1 MRHISRVV
9 RLFVFILLL
18 AALLAPC
25 TADVAAQA
33 ADEHSVEI
41 AQSRMETEEQEQL
54 NPAVRDFKRQQ
65 AKALNKQRHEELRRD
80 TDKLLQLAT
89 ELKLDVDKS
98 NEQTLSLE
106 VIKKAEQIEKLSKIV
121 QKKMRGY

>member
-1 MRHISRVV
+1 
-9 RLFVFILLL
+9 
-18 AALLAPC
+18 
-25 TADVAAQA
+25 
-33 ADEHSVEI
+33 
-41 AQSRMETEEQEQL
+41 METEEQEQL

-106 VIKKAEQIEKLSKIV
+106 VIKKAEQIEKLSKSV